1 MGGRATW
8 IALVLALPLAAGGL
22 YWTIGN
28 PDAMLSETQQN
39 AKALASLESMVGKL
53 EARLAAQPDNP
64 EGWVMLGRSYAA
76 MGRIDDAARAFE
88 KIGPALEQ
96 NPDLMTAYAEILLQQ
111 AQGDF
116 AGRPRELIAKALAR
130 DPDHIQGLLL
140 AGADAKES
148 GRPAQAVEL
157 WQRLLRKLEPGSED
171 AQTIQGAIESAR
183 ARMTPAE
190 QARAGAPAGTSKVSP
205 GGGMSVPPNGPKVS
219 PGGTAASQPGKPAA
233 AAEAISGVVDVAPA
247 LRAKLAPEDT
257 LFVFAR
263 AVDGP
268 RMPLAAIRARAGDLP
283 LRFSLGDA
291 QAMAGARISSAGE
304 VRIEAKISKSG
315 NAGVNPGD
323 LTGQSTPVK
332 AGARGVKVLIDNE
345 AK

>member
-1 MGGRATW
+1 
-8 IALVLALPLAAGGL
+8 
-22 YWTIGN
+22 
-28 PDAMLSETQQN
+28 
-39 AKALASLESMVGKL
+39 
-53 EARLAAQPDNP
+53 
-64 EGWVMLGRSYAA
+64 
-76 MGRIDDAARAFE
+76 
-88 KIGPALEQ
+88 
-96 NPDLMTAYAEILLQQ
+96 
-111 AQGDF
+111 
-116 AGRPRELIAKALAR
+116 
-130 DPDHIQGLLL
+130 
-140 AGADAKES
+140 
-148 GRPAQAVEL
+148 
-157 WQRLLRKLEPGSED
+157 
-171 AQTIQGAIESAR
+171 
-183 ARMTPAE
+183 
-190 QARAGAPAGTSKVSP
+190 
-205 GGGMSVPPNGPKVS
+205 MSVPPNGPKVS